1 VIDSLPGEAY
11 HFCMIKRVCLL
22 SGVLA
27 LTAGLCFGQDVVG
40 AAKKEKER
48 RDALKSGKAAVI
60 TNATLSELKKK
71 PSGGSIRPEGGQD
84 LGPAGNPAA
93 MNPAPGAT
101 AAAPLAGPEPE
112 SPGAPTREQMK
123 ADYQDRF
130 DRAKERMD
138 LLGLKLLSLR
148 QQLTTF
154 NSMESKEKVQRDFAE
169 TYQKFQQA
177 QVDSG
182 KAKED
187 LDRVLGSSA
196 QRK

>member
-1 VIDSLPGEAY
+1 MV
-11 HFCMIKRVCLL
+11 KRVCLL

-27 LTAGLCFGQDVVG
+27 LTAALCLGQDLVG

-48 RDALKSGKAAVI
+48 RDAQKSGKTVVI

-71 PSGGSIRPEGGQD
+71 PSGGSIRPQGGQD
-84 LGPAGNPAA
+84 LGPAGSPAA
-93 MNPAPGAT
+93 MNPVPGAT
-101 AAAPLAGPEPE
+101 AAVPMAGPEPE
-112 SPGAPTREQMK
+112 SPGAPTREQLK

-148 QQLTTF
+148 QQMTTF
-154 NSMESKEKVQRDFAE
+154 NSMESKEKVQKDFAE

-177 QVDSG
+177 QVDVG
-182 KAKED
+182 KAQED
-187 LDRVLGSSA
+187 LDRALGSSA